1 MLNKLFEIIK
11 VILDDALFALFA
23 SITTAMLRPQDTRL
37 KTIQV
42 AVATTILGTLIG
54 KSIENVAYI
63 ATFKYAIVTI
73 IGLYGKELYD
83 YLWTK
88 LRNPLAFWK
97 ELKGKD

>member
-1 MLNKLFEIIK
+1 MLNKIFEIIK

-23 SITTAMLRPQDTRL
+23 SITTAMLKPQDTRL

-54 KSIENVAYI
+54 KSIENVAYV
-63 ATFKYAIVTI
+63 ASFKYAIVTI

-88 LRNPLAFWK
+88 FRNPLAFWK